1 MRARSILTTEQQE
14 AQKLGANGPCRI
26 LRLRQGPRRFVAQ
39 PVEITAT
46 KRGDHLLLS
55 REKRFKVSKAGSRHS
70 EKNSRLY
77 EVQMA
82 TWHCP
87 VQCVGNGM

>member
-14 AQKLGANGPCRI
+14 AQKLGANGPRCI

-55 REKRFKVSKAGSRHS
+55 REKWLKVSKTGSRHS
-70 EKNSRLY
+70 TKYSCL
-77 EVQMA
+77 
-82 TWHCP
+82 
-87 VQCVGNGM
+87 